1 MMKPLYLLCALV
13 LAGCAG
19 HAKPGTLHYPAHAW
33 NLHVG
38 GESTI
43 MYNIDNDGSTSDV
56 HMLSEQPTG
65 FFSLTAI
72 HDIQSWRYP
81 PNHPRK
87 HIIVN
92 IKYVLPQVKY
102 AVPSTKPSW
111 NDIH

>member
-13 LAGCAG
+13 LSGCAV
-19 HAKPGTLHYPAHAW
+19 HAKPGTLHYPPHAW
-33 NLHVG
+33 NVHVG
-38 GESTI
+38 GETTI

-72 HDIQSWRYP
+72 HDIQRWHYL

-87 HIIVN
+87 HVIVN

-102 AVPSTKPSW
+102 AVPSTKSDY
-111 NDIH
+111 NEIH